1 MKNVKRMYRVELMIS
16 TGIAQEIALLACRSN
31 GGKYISLTDMES
43 IAKVEVIKFPFLNQD
58 ISVNRIGENHL
69 TIDKGTENLLAI
81 TEVEILELVDEP
93 SPTLHRYSN
102 TGIMDSDNQELLN

>member
-1 MKNVKRMYRVELMIS
+1 MSNVKRMYRVELMIS

-43 IAKVEVIKFPFLNQD
+43 IAKVELIKFPFLNQD
-58 ISVNRIGENHL
+58 ISVNRIGENNL

-81 TEVEILELVDEP
+81 TEVEVLELVNEE
-93 SPTLHRYSN
+93 SPTLNRFAG
-102 TGIMDSDNQELLN
+102 TGIADENNKELLN

>member
-1 MKNVKRMYRVELMIS
+1 MSNVKRMYRVELMIS

-43 IAKVEVIKFPFLNQD
+43 IAKVELIKFPFLNQD
-58 ISVNRIGENHL
+58 ISVNRIGENNL

-81 TEVEILELVDEP
+81 TEVEVLELVNEDA
-93 SPTLHRYSN
+93 PTLNRFAS
-102 TGIMDSDNQELLN
+102 GIANPDNHENLN